1 MSFRATFSSLK
12 SHYDANRFS
21 DLLKAPDG
29 IYWLKL
35 RSISRKEQLQAVCDL
50 IGLQYSG
57 IPSRS
62 LLEHVFIH
70 RPDEAIIDDYIQKSY
85 VDERSGRKANEDYL
99 ISQLYQMKVFDW
111 GGLFQNSLEQ
121 TIVNNYIKKLQG
133 WDDLNEAID
142 NELHN
147 SLRGYVR
154 CSWYNHWSSIL
165 IEDIFKDHPDVLP
178 TVGLVKKIDFFV
190 QDFPFDLKVTYF
202 PDGFMKDLRR
212 KSGLRPEFTELK
224 RFCRSQSIWF
234 DKTKKENTLF
244 PELLTKI
251 EEHPS
256 QSARDFLAEF
266 MGKRREFIRNTLEN
280 PDGLKVWLY
289 ENQGVR
295 RFDAANRFFLI
306 LVDLDNLEC
315 SWKLKRNRELL
326 APAIHRHLDNLGRAR
341 LEDLRLSFNWND
353 TEYETFADILPIV
366 VSQSDYRPQ

>member
-1 MSFRATFSSLK
+1 MLESSSFTSLK
-12 SHYDANRFS
+12 KLYDANRFAELIS
-21 DLLKAPDG
+21 SKDG

-35 RSISRKEQLQAVCDL
+35 RSISRKQQLKSICQR
-50 IGLQYSG
+50 IGLSTAQVQTKH
-57 IPSRS
+57 
-62 LLEHVFIH
+62 LFKFVFEQ
-70 RPDEAIIDDYIQKSY
+70 RPDESTVDDFIRTSY
-85 VDERSGRKANEDYL
+85 KREREHRLRNENYL

-121 TIVNNYIKKLQG
+121 TIVNNYIKKLQN

-142 NELHN
+142 NDLHN
-147 SLRGYVR
+147 SLQGYVR

-165 IEDIFKDHPDVLP
+165 IEDIFRDHTSVLP
-178 TVGLVKKIDFFV
+178 TIGQVKKVDFFI

-202 PDGFMKDLRR
+202 PDGYMKELRR
-212 KSGLRPEFTELK
+212 NKGLRPEFTVLK

-234 DKTKKENTLF
+234 DKTKKENMLF

-256 QSARDFLAEF
+256 QSAQDFLAEF
-266 MGKRREFIRNTLEN
+266 RGVRTELIRHTLRNPEN
-280 PDGLKVWLY
+280 LKVWLY

-306 LVDLDNLEC
+306 LIDLDNLED

-326 APAIHRHLDNLGRAR
+326 APTINAHLDNLGEAPI
-341 LEDLRLSFNWND
+341 DNLRLQFYWND
-353 TEYETFADILPIV
+353 TEYETFADILPV
-366 VSQSDYRPQ
+366 VVNRQNI